1 MVDPAISDMTLANMD
16 FSTMTVIISALLIF
30 SSIVF
35 GIIRLVLGPDT
46 VDRVVAVD
54 LLTIVTIALIA
65 LVAHHVERYIYL
77 DVALVYGL
85 LSFLGVLAVARYLE
99 KGV

>member
-1 MVDPAISDMTLANMD
+1 MADISMTEI
-16 FSTMTVIISALLIF
+16 TVIITAMLIF
-30 SSIVF
+30 FSIVF
-35 GIIRLVLGPDT
+35 GIFRLIIGPDT
-46 VDRVVAVD
+46 VDRVVAID

-65 LVAHHVERYIYL
+65 LLAHQAERYIYL

-99 KGV
+99 KGI

>member
-1 MVDPAISDMTLANMD
+1 MAEI
-16 FSTMTVIISALLIF
+16 TVIICSLLIF
-30 SSIVF
+30 FSIVF
-35 GIIRLVLGPDT
+35 GIIRLVIGPDT
-46 VDRVVAVD
+46 VDRVVAID

-65 LVAHHVERYIYL
+65 LLAHHVERYIYL

-99 KGV
+99 KGL

>member
-1 MVDPAISDMTLANMD
+1 MVEIVLGMA
-16 FSTMTVIISALLIF
+16 FVLIF
-30 SSIVF
+30 LAIVF
-35 GIIRLVLGPDT
+35 GIIRLVIGPAT

-54 LLTIVTIALIA
+54 LLTIIAIAVIALLA
-65 LVAHHVERYIYL
+65 HVANRYIYL

-99 KGV
+99 KGF

>member
-1 MVDPAISDMTLANMD
+1 MVETVLGLA
-16 FSTMTVIISALLIF
+16 FVLIF
-30 SSIVF
+30 LSIVF
-35 GIIRLVLGPDT
+35 GIIRLVIGPDT

-54 LLTIVTIALIA
+54 LLTIIAIAVIALLA
-65 LVAHHVERYIYL
+65 HVANRYIYL

-99 KGV
+99 KGF

>member
-1 MVDPAISDMTLANMD
+1 MVDGMAGLGFNEI
-16 FSTMTVIISALLIF
+16 TVIISAVLIF
-30 SSIVF
+30 FAIVF

-46 VDRVVAVD
+46 VDRVVAID

-65 LVAHHVERYIYL
+65 LLAHQAQRYIYL

-85 LSFLGVLAVARYLE
+85 LSFLGVLAVARFLE
-99 KGV
+99 RGI